1 MSSSTASG
9 AMSLLSNYGGN
20 FNIVSA
26 MVKEQEQNQAQAE
39 EIASLRKQLAA
50 LKTSSATDTSSSSS
64 ATNSQL
70 LSQLAALGNSG
81 MYGNNLMNNGMMNPM
96 LNGMNSLYGMNG
108 YNSGGNALSSLL
120 SSGKPVNGAS
130 IEAGMQQNA
139 KALQEK
145 LAAIC
150 KTNNIDT
157 KQDVTLNLDS
167 SGQVVVTSSG
177 SDTDKLQTALR
188 ADSTFTQLF
197 RDTKMMSDYVT
208 KMKKTAAS

>member
-20 FNIVSA
+20 SNIVSA

-50 LKTSSATDTSSSSS
+50 LKTSSATDTSSS

-108 YNSGGNALSSLL
+108 YNNGGNALSSLL
-120 SSGKPVNGAS
+120 SSSKPVNGAS
-130 IEAGMQQNA
+130 IEAAMQQNA

-177 SDTDKLQTALR
+177 SDKDKLQTALR